1 VYVVGGSFIFQSNSW
16 VTHLPSTASDAD
28 KAPLTPG
35 NARSD
40 TAAPNGHRHVPSA
53 PRLERRRFLL
63 VHNPTAGLKGG
74 SIVGKVTAALAAQ
87 GAIVDVAAPR
97 EDSGADVGPL
107 DVAGYDAVI
116 AAGGDGTIRALS
128 AAVGGLPVGII
139 PAGTGNVLATEIGL
153 SRSAAAIA
161 DVLARGPVID
171 IEGALANRAPF
182 FLMAGA
188 GFDGAVVH
196 ALDVGLKRRIGKA
209 AYALPALR
217 TLLMRPVTL
226 DVTIDGA
233 SHAARWVV
241 VTKASRYG
249 GSFVISREAGVLK
262 PGLRAV
268 LFKSHSRL
276 VLLRQL
282 LALAA
287 GTLERE
293 SGIEIVPC
301 RHVTVDGPVLVPVQ
315 IDGDDFG
322 YTPLVVEAGGPSLRL
337 IVPPA
342 FAASHPAE
350 AAA

>member
-1 VYVVGGSFIFQSNSW
+1 M
-16 VTHLPSTASDAD
+16 
-28 KAPLTPG
+28 
-35 NARSD
+35 
-40 TAAPNGHRHVPSA
+40 
-53 PRLERRRFLL
+53 
-63 VHNPTAGLKGG
+63 HNPAAGVKGG
-74 SIVGKVTAALAAQ
+74 SIVRKVVAALEAQ
-87 GAIVDVAAPR
+87 GATVDIAEPR
-97 EDSGADVGPL
+97 EEGDAGTSPL
-107 DVAGYDAVI
+107 AVAGYDAVI

-161 DVLARGPVID
+161 DVLVRGPD
-171 IEGALANRAPF
+171 IEIEGGYANGAPF

-209 AYALPALR
+209 AYTLPALR
-217 TLLMRPVTL
+217 TLLTRPVPL
-226 DVTIDGA
+226 EVTVDGA
-233 SHAARWVV
+233 AHAARWVV

-249 GSFVISREAGVLK
+249 GSFVISRESGVLK

-287 GTLERE
+287 GKLESE
-293 SGIEIVPC
+293 AGVDILPC

-322 YTPLVVEAGGPSLRL
+322 FTPLVVEAGGPRLRL
-337 IVPPA
+337 IVPTE
-342 FAASHPAE
+342 FAAHRAGE
-350 AAA
+350 DA

>member
-1 VYVVGGSFIFQSNSW
+1 
-16 VTHLPSTASDAD
+16 LPSTASDTAN
-28 KAPLTPG
+28 PSLTPASARNSSAANG
-35 NARSD
+35 NQQ
-40 TAAPNGHRHVPSA
+40 APT

-63 VHNPTAGLKGG
+63 VHNLTAGVKGG
-74 SIVGKVTAALAAQ
+74 SVVPKVVASLEAR
-87 GAIVDVAAPR
+87 GAMVDMAAPR
-97 EDSGADVGPL
+97 EDNGADVRPL
-107 DVAGYDAVI
+107 SVAGYDAVI
-116 AAGGDGTIRALS
+116 AAGGDGTIRAIS
-128 AAVGGLPVGII
+128 AQVGGLPVGII

-153 SRSAAAIA
+153 SRSADAIA
-161 DVLARGPVID
+161 DVLTRGPVIE
-171 IEGALANRAPF
+171 IEGAHANGAPF

-217 TLLMRPVTL
+217 TLFTRPVPL
-226 DVTIDGA
+226 EVTVDGA
-233 SHAARWVV
+233 AHSARWVV

-249 GSFVISREAGVLK
+249 GSFVISREAGVLN

-268 LFKSHSRL
+268 LFKSHSRI

-293 SGIEIVPC
+293 QSVDILPC

-322 YTPLVVEAGGPSLRL
+322 FTPLVVEAGGPLLRL
-337 IVPPA
+337 IVPPE
-342 FAASHPAE
+342 FAARRSG
-350 AAA
+350 AAD

>member
-1 VYVVGGSFIFQSNSW
+1 
-16 VTHLPSTASDAD
+16 
-28 KAPLTPG
+28 
-35 NARSD
+35 
-40 TAAPNGHRHVPSA
+40 
-53 PRLERRRFLL
+53 
-63 VHNPTAGLKGG
+63 VHNPTAGVKGG
-74 SIVGKVTAALAAQ
+74 SIVRKVVAALEAQ
-87 GAIVDVAAPR
+87 GATVDIAAPR
-97 EDSGADVGPL
+97 EEDGAGMSPL
-107 DVAGYDAVI
+107 AVAGYDAVI

-128 AAVGGLPVGII
+128 DAVGGLPVGII

-161 DVLARGPVID
+161 DVLVRGAD
-171 IEGALANRAPF
+171 IEIEGGYANGAPF

-209 AYALPALR
+209 AYTLPALR
-217 TLLMRPVTL
+217 TLLTRPVPL
-226 DVTIDGA
+226 EVTVDGA
-233 SHAARWVV
+233 AHAARWVV

-268 LFKSHSRL
+268 LFSSHSRL
-276 VLLRQL
+276 VLVRQL

-287 GTLERE
+287 GKLESE
-293 SGIEIVPC
+293 AGVDILPC

-322 YTPLVVEAGGPSLRL
+322 FTPLAVEAGGPRLRL

-342 FAASHPAE
+342 FAEGRTSEDA
-350 AAA
+350 